1 MGVGNV
7 TVTMAPPADIG
18 LFGAWSPYI
27 LWVEVGFAVFLVLL
41 LHAIYTQPAWLTQVL
56 RTRFPCAI
64 WCANTRLPVAALTID
79 DAPSNSTEA
88 ILDVLKAHNVKATF
102 FIIHGNVAGREHVLK
117 RIVAEG
123 HVLGNHFVR
132 DEASIKDPLHVFE
145 AKLLQCNDTLLTYQS
160 RIRYA
165 RPGSGWFNKGME
177 GVAEKHGYRF
187 VMGSVYPHDAQ
198 IKIAKVNEWYLRALT
213 RCGSLLIVHDR
224 PWSVAVLRGALEHLT
239 KKFKFVSLEELEEID
254 AADDQNA
261 VALAKKVDGDLPQ
274 AEAEP
279 RIFTSFC
286 GNMQIQTLA
295 YAISATFTF
304 FTVLISGWEMW
315 THLTQNPSP
324 SNRKYILRILLMV
337 PIYATTSY
345 WALVFHP
352 HKLIFE
358 TIRDCYE
365 AFALHSF
372 YYFLLGYL
380 GGPSVLANTLRSKK
394 PVKHMFG
401 MQYVIRPW
409 TMGNKF
415 VRMSTIGILQYIP
428 VKIACSIVTF
438 ITSLLHVYG
447 EGQLRNPL
455 VAYGY
460 ICLILTVSQSWA
472 LYCLVLFYHA
482 TENELAPMKPFPK
495 FMAIKM
501 IIFFTF
507 WQSMLI
513 SLLEMLG
520 VISASWDIG
529 CPSDCWSAGQIA
541 SALEDFI
548 TCVEMLIFA
557 VVHHYAFSIDDFLTN
572 VGSPGSP
579 SQTPKAPLLANFMDV
594 INVADV
600 KDDIS
605 NSRKEILTKKQL
617 LAAQYDLHIVKS
629 SAAAQR
635 Q

>member
-274 AEAEP
+274 AEAE
-279 RIFTSFC
+279 R
-286 GNMQIQTLA
+286 QTL
-295 YAISATFTF
+295 
-304 FTVLISGWEMW
+304 
-315 THLTQNPSP
+315 
-324 SNRKYILRILLMV
+324 
-337 PIYATTSY
+337 
-345 WALVFHP
+345 
-352 HKLIFE
+352 
-358 TIRDCYE
+358 
-365 AFALHSF
+365 
-372 YYFLLGYL
+372 
-380 GGPSVLANTLRSKK
+380 
-394 PVKHMFG
+394 
-401 MQYVIRPW
+401 
-409 TMGNKF
+409 
-415 VRMSTIGILQYIP
+415 
-428 VKIACSIVTF
+428 
-438 ITSLLHVYG
+438 
-447 EGQLRNPL
+447 
-455 VAYGY
+455 
-460 ICLILTVSQSWA
+460 
-472 LYCLVLFYHA
+472 
-482 TENELAPMKPFPK
+482 
-495 FMAIKM
+495 
-501 IIFFTF
+501 
-507 WQSMLI
+507 
-513 SLLEMLG
+513 LE
-520 VISASWDIG
+520 
-529 CPSDCWSAGQIA
+529 
-541 SALEDFI
+541 
-548 TCVEMLIFA
+548 
-557 VVHHYAFSIDDFLTN
+557 
-572 VGSPGSP
+572 
-579 SQTPKAPLLANFMDV
+579 K
-594 INVADV
+594 
-600 KDDIS
+600 
-605 NSRKEILTKKQL
+605 
-617 LAAQYDLHIVKS
+617 
-629 SAAAQR
+629 
-635 Q
+635 